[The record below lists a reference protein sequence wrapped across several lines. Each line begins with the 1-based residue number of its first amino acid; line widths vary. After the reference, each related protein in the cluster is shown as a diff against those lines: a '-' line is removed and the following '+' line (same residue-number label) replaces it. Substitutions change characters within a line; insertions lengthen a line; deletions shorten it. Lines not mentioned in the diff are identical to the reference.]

1 VVRAVYQGFHTMKP
15 WVRGQVWSFH
25 PNLLRPRHF
34 HYEPELN
41 LLYAGEGTFGIGES
55 VIRARA
61 GDLLSFAPGQ
71 DHVVLD
77 ASHDLAFYSIG
88 IRIELPATLEGGGF
102 DDGALLPCR
111 THLSPRQVEDLCAL
125 AAPICERVASD
136 AQILELW
143 LRAMAARHGAVAASP
158 ALHVLTCRA
167 LRALTLHPELDRK
180 ALAQLGRTGPTEI
193 GRHFR
198 RDVGLTLVRYR
209 TRVRLLHFI
218 HRMDLGATELMSAA
232 MDAGFGSYSQL
243 CRIFRA
249 NVGASPRTFFAGA
262 RRELEEVFEPAP
274 R

>member
-1 VVRAVYQGFHTMKP
+1 MKP

-55 VIRARA
+55 VVRARA

-77 ASHDLAFYSIG
+77 ASHDLAFFSIG
-88 IRIELPATLEGGGF
+88 VRLELLASAGGGV
-102 DDGALLPCR
+102 DDGALLPSR
-111 THLSPRQVEDLCAL
+111 THLGPRVVEDLCAL
-125 AAPICERVASD
+125 AAPICERAASD
-136 AQILELW
+136 AQILDLW
-143 LRAMAARHGAVAASP
+143 RRAMAAQREAAGSGP
-158 ALHVLTCRA
+158 VLHVLTCRA
-167 LRALTLHPELDRK
+167 LRALALHPELDRS

-218 HRMDLGATELMSAA
+218 HRIDLGAGELISAA
-232 MDAGFGSYSQL
+232 LDAGFGSYSQL
-243 CRIFRA
+243 CRTFRA
-249 NVGASPRTFFAGA
+249 GVGAPPRTFFSGA
-262 RRELEEVFEPAP
+262 RRQLEERFEPAP